1 METFIR
7 IIRLGYN
14 NFWRNR
20 WLTLG
25 ATLLMALTLTMIS
38 VSLIISFI
46 IRDTADA
53 VRSSINLSVYFR
65 DDAITLE
72 SIKALQNRIDLI
84 PNVVATDYIDKEE
97 ALQIFQRL
105 PLNKNVKEPITSEF
119 NPLPRSLEIETKDV
133 EQLEATV
140 AAISQAD
147 SDKIIC
153 DECLSYTKNKEIV
166 DRLIASTRTA
176 QQAGW
181 LLSIFFGLI
190 AIFNVY
196 NIIRLTITA
205 RSDEIEI
212 MRYVGAS
219 NAFIRGPFIVEGI
232 FYGLLG
238 TAATTL
244 LVPLLAAIISQ
255 YQGASGLTTLGSAAG
270 VLNTSFFNYVIDHL
284 GSLVLTQLVIGVVLG
299 VLVSA
304 ISIRRYLR
312 A

>member
-38 VSLIISFI
+38 VSLLVSFM
-46 IRDTADA
+46 IRDTTEAIRDK
-53 VRSSINLSVYFR
+53 INLTIYFR
-65 DDAITLE
+65 DDAVADQSITSLAE
-72 SIKALQNRIDLI
+72 RIERL
-84 PNVVATDYIDKEE
+84 PNVQSVEFLDKKR
-97 ALQIFQRL
+97 ALEIFRRL
-105 PLNKNVKEPITSEF
+105 PINEDVKQPIDDSY
-119 NPLPRSLEIETKDV
+119 NPLPRSLEVNTTNV
-133 EQLEATV
+133 EQLESLRSGVEA
-140 AAISQAD
+140 AD

-153 DECLSYTKNKEIV
+153 SECVSLAQNKEVV
-166 DRLIASTRTA
+166 DQLISSTKA
-176 QQAGW
+176 VQQAGW

-196 NIIRLTITA
+196 NIIRLAIVA

-219 NAFIRGPFIVEGI
+219 NAFIRGPFVIE
-232 FYGLLG
+232 GLLYGFLG
-238 TAATTL
+238 TLITTIFLPL
-244 LVPLLAAIISQ
+244 LVKLLTSTGAGQGISGAFSVLGTDLFTYVWMKIPELIIVQ
-255 YQGASGLTTLGSAAG
+255 IVIGLGLG
-270 VLNTSFFNYVIDHL
+270 VVVSFF
-284 GSLVLTQLVIGVVLG
+284 
-299 VLVSA
+299 
-304 ISIRRYLR
+304 SIRRYLR